1 MPGVLLPGNLY
12 HSSTPCCNPDFLPTL
27 QALTLN
33 LAFGGFTMINNN
45 KHTLEHKPFIKGIM
59 HMQHAEQSKGA
70 AIVHRDS

>member
-1 MPGVLLPGNLY
+1 
-12 HSSTPCCNPDFLPTL
+12 
-27 QALTLN
+27 
-33 LAFGGFTMINNN
+33 MINNN